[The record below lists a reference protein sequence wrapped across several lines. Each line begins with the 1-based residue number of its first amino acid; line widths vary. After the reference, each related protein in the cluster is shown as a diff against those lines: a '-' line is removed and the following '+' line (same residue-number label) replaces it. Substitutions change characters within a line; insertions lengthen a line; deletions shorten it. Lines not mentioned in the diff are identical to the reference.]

1 MRSILAFSLIFSG
14 AAVAQTPT
22 AEQVLDKFVEA
33 SGGKAAM
40 EKVTSVASKGT
51 VDVTFA
57 GVSAAA
63 EFLTK
68 APDKSYWVFNVEGY
82 GAVKQGFDGKVAW
95 SDSPEGGLKELTG
108 KQAEAAKRGAVF
120 NAPLRWRELFTK
132 AELKGKEK
140 VGERETWAVVL
151 TPANGAPTTQYF
163 DVETGLMLKMTAPA
177 VGDEGEY
184 TAIMEFSDYRDVDGV
199 KQPFGMKNTIPAGD
213 LIIKLTDLK
222 HNVAIEDAKFT
233 KP

>member
-1 MRSILAFSLIFSG
+1 MRSILAFALIFSG

-63 EFLTK
+63 EFLSK
-68 APDKSYWVFNVEGY
+68 APDKTYFIIKVDGY
-82 GAVKQGFDGKVAW
+82 GDVRQGFDGKVAW
-95 SDSPEGGLKELTG
+95 SDSPEAGLRELTG
-108 KQAEAAKRGAVF
+108 EQAETIKRSAVF
-120 NAPLRWRELFTK
+120 NAPLKWRELFTK

-140 VGERETWAVVL
+140 VGERDAWAVVL
-151 TPANGAPTTQYF
+151 TPAKGKPTTQHF
-163 DVETGLMLKMTAPA
+163 DVETGLMLKVSSPA
-177 VGDEGEY
+177 AGDQGEY
-184 TAIMEFSDYRDVDGV
+184 TAITEFSDYREVDGV
-199 KQPFGMKNTIPAGD
+199 KEPFGMKNTIPAGD
-213 LIIKLTDLK
+213 LIFKFTEVK
-222 HNVAIEDAKFT
+222 HNVPVDDAKFS
-233 KP
+233 KH